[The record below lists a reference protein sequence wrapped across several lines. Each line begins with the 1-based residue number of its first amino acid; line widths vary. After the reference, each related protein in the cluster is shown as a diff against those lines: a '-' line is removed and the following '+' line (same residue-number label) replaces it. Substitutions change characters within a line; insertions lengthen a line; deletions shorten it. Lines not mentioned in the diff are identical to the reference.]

1 MKDLH
6 KKTAPYIIEIVSKLK
21 AAGYETYIVGGAVRD
36 FLLQREPKDYDIST
50 SATPEEV
57 KKVFRDKRCIIIG
70 RRFRLVHLYVSGN
83 EIVEISTFR
92 KMPDQED
99 QVLIHGNH
107 AQKPEHM
114 IFNDNEFG
122 SSYDDAHRRDFT
134 VNALFYDPVDDQV
147 VDHTG
152 MGMADLSAGLVR
164 SIGDPALRFEEDPVR
179 ILRALKLVGQYGFT
193 LEENT
198 EKALFRCMP
207 MILHASISRLTL
219 ELEKILK
226 NPYGDAIIMAFRK
239 YGFLQ
244 YFLPEIDRMFDTPQG
259 KYLMELFSKRNER
272 IRAGRYRSS
281 LSLAI
286 ALFTLPFL
294 EKKSGR
300 LPGQLWSPVEDP
312 YDSLRD
318 LILQV
323 MTPHTIT
330 RRDGAHA
337 ISSLLLQMDLRNLEN
352 LAKVL
357 YSSAYPNAREL
368 ASIQNELVWHMPD
381 FEEQCPRRTNL
392 NFLPKRKRSNR
403 RRRNGRNHNNR
414 GNTGSGTSDTA
425 AE

>member
-6 KKTAPYIIEIVSKLK
+6 KKIAPHITEIVARLK
-21 AAGYETYIVGGAVRD
+21 DAGYETYIVGGAVRD
-36 FLLQREPKDYDIST
+36 FLLKREPKDYDIST

-92 KMPDQED
+92 QMPDQED
-99 QVLIHGNH
+99 QVLKHGNRIP
-107 AQKPEHM
+107 KPEHM

-122 SSYDDAHRRDFT
+122 SAYDDAHRRDFT
-134 VNALFYDPVDDQV
+134 VNALFYDPVDDKV
-147 VDHTG
+147 VDHTKLG
-152 MGMADLSAGLVR
+152 VADIHAGLVR

-193 LEENT
+193 IEEET

-207 MILHASISRLTL
+207 MIMHASISRLTL

-239 YGFLQ
+239 YGFLK
-244 YFLPEIDRMFDTPQG
+244 YFLPAVDRAFDSPQG
-259 KYLMELFSKRNER
+259 KYLMELFMKRNER
-272 IRAGRYRSS
+272 IRSGQYRSS

-286 ALFTLPFL
+286 ALFALPFL

-312 YDSLRD
+312 FDNLRN

-323 MTPHTIT
+323 MEPHTIT

-337 ISSLLLQMDLRNLEN
+337 ISSLLLQMDLRNQEN
-352 LAKVL
+352 LGKAL

-368 ASIQNELVWHMPD
+368 ALIQNELVWKMPD
-381 FEEQCPRRTNL
+381 FEALCPARTNL
-392 NFLPKRKRSNR
+392 NFQPKRKRSSRHRGGGRHRNR
-403 RRRNGRNHNNR
+403 RTNENNS
-414 GNTGSGTSDTA
+414 NSSGA